1 MTRHDNDASSTPE
14 KAQEKKKSSNAV
26 DVLLIF
32 ALMASALLNIF
43 LLSGCLSVS
52 TPRDFKNPPEPLN
65 PDLAVKFASQLKV
78 CPEEQTKFNLGLK
91 LIEEAQGNIV
101 VLIPD
106 TEKVRNAKR
115 ILITF
120 ED

>member
-1 MTRHDNDASSTPE
+1 MTRHDNDARSTPE
-14 KAQEKKKSSNAV
+14 ARDKKENGNAV
-26 DVLLIF
+26 NVLLLF
-32 ALMASALLNIF
+32 ALIASASLNIL

-52 TPRDFKNPPEPLN
+52 TPRDIIAPPEPLH
-65 PDLAVKFASQLKV
+65 PDFASKFAAQLQGN
-78 CPEEQTKFNLGLK
+78 PEEQTKFNLGLK

-101 VLIPD
+101 ILLPD